1 MRDNI
6 KQQDMVVYPIEVY
19 SWNDNGT
26 REKKLIFDTKVFAL
40 NLKSKIVNEFFSRY
54 NTLDDWSKL
63 HDKWNPFLKNLFN
76 TTQTYYVCDF
86 LEILFTLESINFKVK
101 VLTEFI
107 PNGDSGFFEALIKG
121 RESNYDIEEE
131 RKLMNLVQ

>member
-1 MRDNI
+1 M
-6 KQQDMVVYPIEVY
+6 
-19 SWNDNGT
+19 
-26 REKKLIFDTKVFAL
+26 
-40 NLKSKIVNEFFSRY
+40 
-54 NTLDDWSKL
+54 DDWSKL

-131 RKLMNLVQ
+131 RKLMNDVRT